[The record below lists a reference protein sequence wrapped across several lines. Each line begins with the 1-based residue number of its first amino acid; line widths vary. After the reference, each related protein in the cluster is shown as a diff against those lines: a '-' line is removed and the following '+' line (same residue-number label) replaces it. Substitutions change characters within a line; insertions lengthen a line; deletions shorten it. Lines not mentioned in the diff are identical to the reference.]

1 MTRDT
6 TIAELPHY
14 IVMDRAEDCAM
25 AAEAPTTYQSEA
37 ELESELI
44 GDLRSQGYEYQ
55 PDVRP
60 PEALMAN
67 AQRQIEALNG
77 LRLTDGEWGR
87 LVNEHLD
94 RPGEGQTEKSRAVH
108 ECPIFDLRMDDG
120 RVRNIAI
127 VDRHDLS
134 RNSLQVV
141 NQFEQTGTQAN
152 RYDVSILV
160 NGLPMVHVELK
171 RRGVAIREA
180 FNQVH
185 RYSKE
190 SFNSENSLYKY
201 VQMFVISNGT
211 DTRYF
216 ANTVG
221 RDKNSFDFTM
231 NWDRADNSPIRDL
244 RDFTGTFFERQTLLE
259 VLLRYSV
266 LDVDG
271 RLLIMRPYQI
281 AATERIL
288 WKIRNSHMSRLWSRP
303 EGGGYVWHSTGSG
316 KTLTSFKAAQLASG
330 LDFVDKVLFVVDRK
344 DLDYQTLREYQRF
357 SPDSVSGST
366 STAGLRENLKRAD
379 GGIVVTTIQKLNS
392 LMKSEAGLSA
402 YSKEVVFIFD
412 ECHRS
417 QFGEAQRNLRRR
429 FKRYYQFGFT
439 GTPIFAANALGDAT
453 TESVFGRM
461 LHSYV
466 ITDALR
472 DEKVL
477 KFKVDYNDI
486 RPLFRQAETERDEAK
501 ALSAETRDLLLHPDR
516 IDAICRYVVDN
527 FRIKTH
533 RTMGGKGFNAMM
545 AVDSVDAAK
554 LYYQKLRHLQKCS
567 PHPLRIATIFSYA
580 ANEPQRAA
588 GEIADEGFNPDA
600 MNMSAKEFLGQAM
613 ADYNSAFGTSFGVD
627 GNSFYDYYKDLGKRV
642 RNGEV
647 DLLIVVGMFLTG
659 FDAPRLNT
667 LFVDKNLRYHGLLQA
682 FSRTNRIYDSTKTF
696 GNIVTFRDLEANTE
710 ESLRLFGR
718 EDAGGGSGIVL
729 ERKFDDYLHGYVDAS
744 GHRHCGYAEVVGEL
758 AKRFPAPGALVGKAE
773 KKEFVKLFGEC
784 LRLDNILWNYDEFT
798 IMRALRD
805 IPASDAEARESLRV
819 SYGMTEAEMQTLG
832 AAEMLSDRAMQDYRS
847 AYNDIRHW
855 LKEQNG
861 GEKPEKTL
869 ADWDDVV
876 FEVELLKQQEIDL
889 DYILALL
896 YERSR
901 ASADKAAMADEAR
914 RLIRSSVSHRGKESL
929 IVDFIEAT
937 DLSALT
943 DAASVI
949 ETFYTYARGQME
961 AEARAMIAEE
971 RLNAD
976 AALRYMRVSLRQEHA
991 SDDGMGLREALP
1003 HMSPINPKYLPMK
1016 RRVLERM
1023 ERFVEKYKG
1032 VGQLTINN

>member
-1 MTRDT
+1 M
-6 TIAELPHY
+6 AELPHY
-14 IVMDRAEDCAM
+14 IVTDRQEGLV
-25 AAEAPTTYQSEA
+25 AASEAPTTYQSEA

-44 GDLRSQGYEYQ
+44 GDLRSQGYEYL
-55 PDVRP
+55 PDVRT

-67 AQRQIEALNG
+67 ARRQIEALNG
-77 LRLTDGEWGR
+77 LRLTDGERGR
-87 LVNEHLD
+87 LVDEHLD
-94 RPGEGQTEKSRAVH
+94 RPGEGQSEKSRAVH

-141 NQFEQTGTQAN
+141 NQFEQTGSQTN

-190 SFNSENSLYKY
+190 SFNSESSLYKY

-231 NWDRADNSPIRDL
+231 NWGRADNSPIRDL

-266 LDVDG
+266 LDADG

-288 WKIRNSHMSRLWSRP
+288 WKIRSAHMSRLWSRP

-344 DLDYQTLREYQRF
+344 DLDDQTLREYQRF
-357 SPDSVSGST
+357 SPDGVSGST
-366 STAGLRENLKRAD
+366 STAGLRANLERG
-379 GGIVVTTIQKLNS
+379 GGIVVTTIQKLNG
-392 LMKSEAGLSA
+392 LMKSEAGLSS

-439 GTPIFAANALGDAT
+439 GTPIFAENAQGDAT

-472 DEKVL
+472 DGKVL
-477 KFKVDYNDI
+477 KFKVDYNDV
-486 RPLFRQAETERDEAK
+486 RPRFRQAETERDEAR
-501 ALSAETRDLLLHPDR
+501 AQAAETRELLLHPDR
-516 IDAICRYVVDN
+516 IGEICRYVLDN

-545 AVDSVDAAK
+545 AVGSVEAAK
-554 LYYQKLRHLQKCS
+554 LYYQELRRLQDGS

-588 GEIADEGFNPDA
+588 GEIADEGFDPDA
-600 MNMSAKEFLGQAM
+600 MDMSAKEFLASAL
-613 ADYNSAFGTSFGVD
+613 ADYNAAFETSFGVD

-642 RNGEV
+642 RGGEV

-659 FDAPRLNT
+659 FDAPTLNT

-696 GNIVTFRDLEANTE
+696 GNIVAFRDLEGATE

-718 EDAGGGSGIVL
+718 EDAGGGSAIVL
-729 ERKFDDYLHGYVDAS
+729 ERKFDDYMHGYADAS
-744 GHRHCGYAEVVGEL
+744 GHRHRGYSEVVGEL
-758 AKRFPAPGALVGKAE
+758 ASRFPSPGALAGEAE

-798 IMRALRD
+798 IMRSLRD
-805 IPASDAEARESLRV
+805 LPASDAAARESLRA
-819 SYGMTEAEMQTLG
+819 SYGVTEDEMRALG
-832 AAEMLSDRAMQDYRS
+832 SVELMSDRAMQDYRS
-847 AYNDIRHW
+847 AYNDIRDW
-855 LKEQNG
+855 LRAGRG
-861 GEKPEKTL
+861 GEKPEKTTL
-869 ADWDDVV
+869 VDWDDVV

-929 IVDFIEAT
+929 IVDFIDAT
-937 DLSALT
+937 DLSALA

-949 ETFYTYARGQME
+949 ETFYTYARGRME
-961 AEARAMIAEE
+961 AEARALIAEE
-971 RLNAD
+971 RLDAD
-976 AALRYMRVSLRQEHA
+976 AALRYMRVSLLQEWPA
-991 SDDGMGLREALP
+991 TTAWACA
-1003 HMSPINPKYLPMK
+1003 
-1016 RRVLERM
+1016 RRCPA
-1023 ERFVEKYKG
+1023 
-1032 VGQLTINN
+1032 